1 MANPLFEALG
11 GAPASSGCVGDVMRQ
26 LEQMKKTFRGD
37 PRMEVQK
44 LINSGQMTQAQFNQ
58 LGQMANQILRG
69 MR

>member
-1 MANPLFEALG
+1 MSNPLFEALG
-11 GAPASSGCVGDVMRQ
+11 GSPAASGGVGDIMRQ
-26 LEQMKKTFRGD
+26 LEQMKKTFKGD